1 MASDVYTH
9 IISTYFA
16 PRGRSRMYSLGMQIA
31 QQYLSPFDNLIGII
45 GEAGS
50 GKSALIKGMFPGLE
64 LTNDDDGVNVRPLPL
79 LEIDSFHGFFTPHT
93 YHIDIR
99 FETGFTQMSVLAE
112 AITEA
117 IHRDKRVVVEHFDL
131 VAPFLRQRANML
143 IGVGEEIVITR
154 PTIFGPEPQEIVDMV
169 YKSAPYR
176 LMAHTAEDL
185 CELFMPEE
193 DLNRCMHG
201 DVRHGFTLQFP
212 DRKPEFDILEVEQK
226 VNEMIA
232 QAIPV
237 AYYDE
242 SHMRIGDAIHVC
254 TGPRTHVSNT
264 SQIKGFRLL
273 PHFVYDRSI
282 KSYLLIGVVGEDS
295 ESYLNRLDRSLLKL

>member
-1 MASDVYTH
+1 
-9 IISTYFA
+9 
-16 PRGRSRMYSLGMQIA
+16 
-31 QQYLSPFDNLIGII
+31 
-45 GEAGS
+45 
-50 GKSALIKGMFPGLE
+50 
-64 LTNDDDGVNVRPLPL
+64 
-79 LEIDSFHGFFTPHT
+79 
-93 YHIDIR
+93 
-99 FETGFTQMSVLAE
+99 
-112 AITEA
+112 
-117 IHRDKRVVVEHFDL
+117 
-131 VAPFLRQRANML
+131 
-143 IGVGEEIVITR
+143 
-154 PTIFGPEPQEIVDMV
+154 MV

-212 DRKPEFDILEVEQK
+212 DRKPDFDILEVERG

-237 AYYDE
+237 AYHDE
-242 SHMRIGDAIHVC
+242 SHMRIGDNIHVC

-295 ESYLNRLDRSLLKL
+295 ESYLNRLDRSLLE